1 MCKNSLNGGMKMD
14 KRIGAQYYTIKE
26 FIKTIEDFDASC
38 KKIRDIGY
46 KIVQISKSPLPARE
60 MKEVLDKYGLEVVL
74 THRVF
79 DDFEADVKEI
89 IEYNKT
95 LGCQICGLGIM
106 PSRFLESKEGVMEF
120 IKKMNPICDAIKDAG
135 LYFAYHNHTIEFL
148 KRDGKFVFD
157 YLVEETD
164 PEAFNFTVDAYWC
177 QLSGVDTIRLIE
189 RLGKRA
195 KVLHY
200 KDLKIARNEKG
211 KYLPEMTEVGM
222 GNLDWEA
229 ITTAGEKAGSR
240 YAVVEQDICPGDP
253 FDSLKIS
260 YDYLTTKGFI

>member
-1 MCKNSLNGGMKMD
+1 MLMD
-14 KRIGAQYYTIKE
+14 KRIGAQYYTIKD

-38 KKIRDIGY
+38 KKIKDIGY
-46 KIVQISKSPLPARE
+46 KIVQISKCPLPAKE
-60 MKEVLDKYGLEVVL
+60 IKEVLDKYGLEVVL

-79 DDFEADVKEI
+79 DDFQANVKEI
-89 IEYNKT
+89 IDYNKT

-106 PSRFLESKEGVMEF
+106 PAKFYQSKEGVMEF
-120 IKKMNPICDAIKDAG
+120 IKEMKPICEAIKDAG

-148 KRDGKFVFD
+148 KYDNKFVYD

-164 PEAFNFTVDAYWC
+164 PEIFNFTVDAYWC
-177 QLSGVDTIRLIE
+177 QLAGVDTIRLIE
-189 RLGKRA
+189 KLGKRA
-195 KVLHY
+195 MVLHY
-200 KDLKIARNEKG
+200 KDLQIARDEKG
-211 KYLPEMTEVGM
+211 KYSPKITEVGM

-229 ITTAGEKAGSR
+229 ITAAGEMAGSR